1 MNQIV
6 MKTASFV
13 AKQGLQM
20 EILLKTKQA
29 SNSQFDFLNFDN
41 HLNPYY
47 KHLIQLIRDNKID
60 PMVYLI
66 EPPKQEGLLN
76 TSITRNY
83 QSRMIIDS
91 DSVFIWDINLI
102 EIKSFIDDAKKST
115 ESQSDDDNDDD
126 NEDDDNYLHPLLFK
140 KIEPVVK
147 VEQNNKQEANK
158 PVEEET
164 NTTDKK

>member
-41 HLNPYY
+41 NLNPYY

-66 EPPKQEGLLN
+66 EPAKQEGLLN
-76 TSITRNY
+76 SSISRNY
-83 QSRMIIDS
+83 QSRMIID
-91 DSVFIWDINLI
+91 N
-102 EIKSFIDDAKKST
+102 
-115 ESQSDDDNDDD
+115 DNV
-126 NEDDDNYLHPLLFK
+126 YMRH
-140 KIEPVVK
+140 
-147 VEQNNKQEANK
+147 
-158 PVEEET
+158 
-164 NTTDKK
+164 

>member
-29 SNSQFDFLNFDN
+29 NNTQFDFLNFDN

-66 EPPKQEGLLN
+66 EPKEGIFLFWFYCLK
-76 TSITRNY
+76 NY
-83 QSRMIIDS
+83 CRVSY
-91 DSVFIWDINLI
+91 VCFL
-102 EIKSFIDDAKKST
+102 
-115 ESQSDDDNDDD
+115 
-126 NEDDDNYLHPLLFK
+126 
-140 KIEPVVK
+140 
-147 VEQNNKQEANK
+147 
-158 PVEEET
+158 
-164 NTTDKK
+164 